1 MSLEQAALKNH
12 VQRLVEALGSEHL
25 AVADAWVKLGLS
37 QLENGSAHDAEH
49 CFRKAL
55 TVRLVSVDAGDET
68 IAHIHYYLG
77 RCSFEQGDY
86 RAAEASYQECL
97 DIYDREC
104 HPEDAFLAT
113 VLDSFASLNHDRD
126 RFEMAESLLKRSLFI
141 RLCVLEPFDVD
152 IAESLNHL
160 GWLYSQRGDFGRAEN
175 LFLCALDIWITNFGM
190 EHATIAM
197 CLENYAF
204 VLEKTGRRKEACRV
218 LTRVDSIRS
227 A

>member
-1 MSLEQAALKNH
+1 MSLEQAALKDH
-12 VQRLVEALGSEHL
+12 VQRLVEALGPEHL

-37 QLENGSAHDAEH
+37 QLENGSPCDAEH
-49 CFRKAL
+49 HFRNAL
-55 TVRLVSVDAGDET
+55 AIRLRSVDAGDET
-68 IAHIHYYLG
+68 VAHIHYYLG
-77 RCSFEQGDY
+77 RCSYECGEF
-86 RAAEASYQECL
+86 RSAENAYQECL

-113 VLDSFASLNHDRD
+113 VLDSYASLNHDRD
-126 RFEMAESLLKRSLFI
+126 RFETAESLLKRSLFI
-141 RLCVLEPFDVD
+141 RLCVLEAYDPD

-175 LFLCALDIWITNFGM
+175 LFICALDIWITNFGM

-204 VLEKTGRRKEACRV
+204 VLERTGRRKEACQV
-218 LTRVDSIRS
+218 LTRVESIRS
-227 A
+227 V

>member
-1 MSLEQAALKNH
+1 MSLEQTALKNH
-12 VQRLVEALGSEHL
+12 VQRLVEALGPEHL

-37 QLENGSAHDAEH
+37 HLENGSAHDAEH
-49 CFRKAL
+49 CFQNAL
-55 TVRLVSVDAGDET
+55 AVRLLSVDEGDET

-77 RCSFEQGDY
+77 RSYYERGDF
-86 RAAEASYQECL
+86 RAAEGSYQVCL
-97 DIYDREC
+97 DIYDKEC
-104 HPEDAFLAT
+104 HPEDAFLAS

-141 RLCVLEPFDVD
+141 RLCVLEPFDHD

-160 GWLYSQRGDFGRAEN
+160 GWLYSQKGEFGRAEN

-204 VLEKTGRRKEACRV
+204 VLEKTGRRTAACRV
-218 LTRVDSIRS
+218 LSRVDSIRS
-227 A
+227 S